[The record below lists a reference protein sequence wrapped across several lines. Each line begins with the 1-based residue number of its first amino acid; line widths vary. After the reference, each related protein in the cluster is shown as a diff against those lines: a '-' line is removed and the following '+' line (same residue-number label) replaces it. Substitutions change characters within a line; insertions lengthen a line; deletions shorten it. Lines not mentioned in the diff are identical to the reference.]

1 MFFVF
6 FHDHP
11 FVPMFKK
18 QKTKKTCNKLMFH
31 NEGRARLRALGCDPF
46 LCHFTIKEGLHSD
59 GINVIACSGVVGD
72 NLFH

>member
-1 MFFVF
+1 
-6 FHDHP
+6 
-11 FVPMFKK
+11 
-18 QKTKKTCNKLMFH
+18 MFH